1 MSNVTQKIMLV
12 PIIMGSKV
20 DEAHGRKIAEYLEEY
35 DVKAEL
41 YVASAH
47 KVPELVLDIVNDFNK
62 SGEDIVYITIAGRS
76 NGLSGVVAA
85 CSIHP
90 VIACPPFK
98 DKADYLVNIHS
109 STMYPSDTPSMTVV
123 DPQNAAHAALR
134 ILALT
139 NDKLRKKVA
148 KHISDVKDSFE

>member
-1 MSNVTQKIMLV
+1 MLV

-20 DEAHGRKIAEYLEEY
+20 DEAHARKIAGYLEEF
-35 DVKAEL
+35 DIKTEL

-62 SGEDIVYITIAGRS
+62 SGEDICYITIAGRS

-85 CSIHP
+85 NAIHP
-90 VIACPPFK
+90 TIACPPFK
-98 DKADYLVNIHS
+98 DKSDYLANIHS
-109 STMYPSDTPSMTVV
+109 TILYPSDTPSMAVA
-123 DPQNAAHAALR
+123 DPQNAAHAAIR

-139 NDKLRKKVA
+139 NDGLRKKVA
-148 KHISDVKDSFE
+148 KHIADVKDSFT

>member
-1 MSNVTQKIMLV
+1 MLV

-20 DEAHGRKIAEYLEEY
+20 DETHARKIAGYLKEF
-35 DVKAEL
+35 DIKTEL

-62 SGEDIVYITIAGRS
+62 SGDDIVYITIAGRS

-85 CSIHP
+85 NAIHP

-98 DKADYLVNIHS
+98 DKSDYLANVNS
-109 STMYPSDTPSMTVV
+109 STLYPSDTPSMFVA
-123 DPQNAAHAALR
+123 DPQNAAHAAIR

-148 KHISDVKDSFE
+148 KYIADMKDSF

>member
-1 MSNVTQKIMLV
+1 MLV

-20 DEAHGRKIAEYLEEY
+20 DQPHAQKIADYLEEFG
-35 DVKAEL
+35 VKYEM

-47 KVPELVLDIVNDFNK
+47 KVPELVIDIVNDFNK
-62 SGEDIVYITIAGRS
+62 SGDDIVYITMAGRS

-90 VIACPPFK
+90 VIACPPFS

-109 STMYPSDTPSMTVV
+109 TTMYPSDTPALCVI
-123 DPQNAAHAALR
+123 DPQNAAMAAIR
-134 ILALT
+134 ILAMT
-139 NDKLRKKVA
+139 NDKLRKQVA
-148 KHISDVKDSFE
+148 QHINKVKDSFG

>member
-1 MSNVTQKIMLV
+1 MLV
-12 PIIMGSKV
+12 PILMGSKV
-20 DEAHGRKIAEYLEEY
+20 DETHARKIADYLEEF
-35 DVKAEL
+35 DIKTEL

-85 CSIHP
+85 NAIHP
-90 VIACPPFK
+90 CIACPPFK
-98 DKADYLVNIHS
+98 DKSDYLANIHS
-109 STMYPSDTPSMTVV
+109 TILYPSDTPSMAVA
-123 DPQNAAHAALR
+123 DPQNAAHAAIR

-148 KHISDVKDSFE
+148 KHINDVKDSFSS